1 MFGISGFFK
10 NIQNAFTK
18 EVILRTEIKEVVK
31 KCVGLD
37 LQIENISCKNGVIT
51 LKNVNSSASSAVF
64 IKKTKILEM
73 LKRDYKR
80 EYVNDIR

>member
-1 MFGISGFFK
+1 MLGISGFFK

-18 EVILRTEIKEVVK
+18 EIVLRTEIKEVVK

-37 LQIENISCKNGVIT
+37 LQIENISCKNGVII
-51 LKNVNSSASSAVF
+51 LKNVNSSVSSAIF
-64 IKKTKILEM
+64 IKKTKILEI

-80 EYVNDIR
+80 EYVKDIR